1 MKKAN
6 LINFMIIAIIYLL
19 FYIVD
24 LLISQNNN
32 ISVLAIFQ
40 GRDLEIVILLYLLF
54 MIPCIIY
61 STKQV
66 FNLYIKHTRETKLF
80 NSRIS
85 LFISS
90 VIVGF
95 SNLYVN
101 AEYYNYFVSIILS
114 YLLYFGLLF
123 LYDYN
128 YVKKSQENKITVNEE
143 VVSDFLELLGGR
155 ENIISVNYEQS
166 RLKVELKNIKAVNM
180 IKLKE
185 SGAQGA
191 FVAGNKL
198 QAMIGNNAKDLENGI
213 KDYLTK
219 G

>member
-6 LINFMIIAIIYLL
+6 LINFMIIALIYLL

-24 LLISQNNN
+24 LLFSQTNSIN
-32 ISVLAIFQ
+32 VPTIFQ
-40 GRDLEIVILLYLLF
+40 ENQTELVILLYLLF
-54 MIPCIIY
+54 MIPSIVYI
-61 STKQV
+61 SRQV
-66 FNLYIKHTRETKLF
+66 FNLYIKHSRETKLLK
-80 NSRIS
+80 SRII
-85 LFISS
+85 LIIST
-90 VIVGF
+90 VIVGLTNF
-95 SNLYVN
+95 YFEV
-101 AEYYNYFVSIILS
+101 EYYYYFVSIILS
-114 YLLYFGLLF
+114 YLFYFGLLF

-128 YVKKSQENKITVNEE
+128 YIKKSQGNKIVIDKE
-143 VVSDFLELLGGR
+143 VVSNFLELLGGR

-213 KDYLTK
+213 KEYLT
-219 G
+219 GS